1 MSKHIII
8 DGIDRRTLMLELWKR
23 AKLATIFQIYPDIA
37 VPEFN
42 DEEFDD
48 LIQYGS
54 DYLFCRYMKIEYKTK
69 KIFGRK
75 MTYIDVAEYDAYNGD
90 NVAEDVVSSLSIA

>member
-1 MSKHIII
+1 
-8 DGIDRRTLMLELWKR
+8 
-23 AKLATIFQIYPDIA
+23 
-37 VPEFN
+37 
-42 DEEFDD
+42 
-48 LIQYGS
+48 
-54 DYLFCRYMKIEYKTK
+54 MKIEYKTK